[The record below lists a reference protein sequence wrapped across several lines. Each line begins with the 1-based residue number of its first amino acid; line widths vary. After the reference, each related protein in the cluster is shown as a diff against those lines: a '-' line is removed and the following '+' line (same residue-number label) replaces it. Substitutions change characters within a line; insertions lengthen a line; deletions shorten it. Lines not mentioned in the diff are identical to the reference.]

1 MPDESIDR
9 YMTMELDMGD
19 EHKGN
24 RDSGLFARYSGSFL
38 DKTPLGGSQ
47 SSDIDKQ
54 ENIVVADVSE
64 SIVMA
69 SEMAEVES
77 GLDPSSE
84 LPASLA
90 NMSADNVMS
99 YDPPVTGGFLI
110 SFVVDA
116 RGGKMESSQTGI
128 KIVLPPKSCQMPSR
142 ITCKLHRC
150 AYGVIPYMTSLPLN
164 SLTLLPVSSVV
175 VTPGPAS
182 ENPIRLIQTNWR
194 KSFCFTRGNT
204 YLTSLPLVSVHYHG
218 RVNSVRV
225 EINFPSSA
233 SSIFLVHNL
242 CCF

>member
-150 AYGVIPYMTSLPLN
+150 AYDVTSAQFFDVTSGFFCG
-164 SLTLLPVSSVV
+164 SLQ
-175 VTPGPAS
+175 GRAS

-194 KSFCFTRGNT
+194 NSFCFTRGNT

-225 EINFPSSA
+225 EINFTSSA
-233 SSIFLVHNL
+233 SSIFLVHNS
-242 CCF
+242 CCDKCF